1 MNDSGHEVTTGGARS
16 RRGAD
21 GREQRL
27 LDAAAALLIDQG
39 YDRTTVA
46 DIAAAAGV
54 SKGAV
59 YLHFTGKDALLD
71 ALVLR
76 EMKAYA
82 RAWVEAVEAD
92 PDGGRIGGMYRCA
105 LKALAGNP
113 IMSALLRRDQRL
125 FGAALRRPGGLLA
138 ASRTGSSRQA
148 FVEAMQQAGAL
159 RRDLDPAVTAHI
171 LNMLSYGL
179 VSMAQVMDPARI
191 PPLEPLLEGIADLL
205 ERALA
210 PAGGGDPAAGK
221 AIVRALYQ
229 AGAARPSGTARAP
242 GDDR

>member
-1 MNDSGHEVTTGGARS
+1 MNDSGHEVKAVPPGA
-16 RRGAD
+16 RRGAA

-27 LDAAAALLIDQG
+27 LDAAATLLVEQG

-59 YLHFTGKDALLD
+59 YLHFPGKDALLD
-71 ALVLR
+71 ALILR

-105 LKALAGNP
+105 LKALAGSP

-138 ASRTGSSRQA
+138 ASRTGNSRQA

-191 PPLEPLLEGIADLL
+191 PPLDALLEGIADLL

-210 PAGGGDPAAGK
+210 PVGGGDPAAGK

-229 AGAARPSGTARAP
+229 AGAARQAGSTPGA